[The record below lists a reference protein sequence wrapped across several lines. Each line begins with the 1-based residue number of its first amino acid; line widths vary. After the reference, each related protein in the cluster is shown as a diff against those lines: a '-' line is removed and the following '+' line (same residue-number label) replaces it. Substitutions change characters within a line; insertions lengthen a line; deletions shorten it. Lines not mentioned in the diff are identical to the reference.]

1 MSAFREVGGTAE
13 ALRDDGPKEQ
23 SIGTGYGVGVIRG
36 TRLRRYALMVG
47 KKAWLGTL
55 GDS

>member
-23 SIGTGYGVGVIRG
+23 SIGIGYGVCVIRG
-36 TRLRRYALMVG
+36 TRLRRYTLMVG